1 MHNVCTSNKPKITW
15 ITLTL
20 CPQKARHLQVRYCR
34 YRLRYRSL
42 HQPISG
48 ISRRILAIDTRYK
61 FSSSCITTRA
71 STTAPVIVSG
81 RHTQCWWCSCCSR
94 VGLAISDVIWN
105 CELHGRRATNSNH
118 ERLLLTNPRVPV
130 LYRIYLTAWLSRI
143 WSRISYEGEGIL
155 SLPPLYLRYL

>member
-130 LYRIYLTAWLSRI
+130 LYRIYFYRLVTQDLMQDFTRGWRHI
-143 WSRISYEGEGIL
+143 
-155 SLPPLYLRYL
+155 LPPSSYLPYI